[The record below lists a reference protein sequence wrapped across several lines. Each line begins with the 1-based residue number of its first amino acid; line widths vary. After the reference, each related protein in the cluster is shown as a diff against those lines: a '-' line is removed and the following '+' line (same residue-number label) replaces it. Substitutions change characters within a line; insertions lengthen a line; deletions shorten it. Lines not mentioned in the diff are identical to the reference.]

1 MNSHPYL
8 RTSTSIL
15 LSSHYT
21 LLKGWAHDLQK
32 HQRVLMHCQ
41 FGTCPHFCY
50 IPTAAIAP
58 MAWSTP
64 AECREQSTASQSRS
78 SCWLLEAHHCLESC
92 GWIHLCLQF
101 SWLACKHLG
110 ALFTPAGMSQITAHS
125 TEQRALSQPQHLQYL
140 IPCQLQL
147 LKAELQK

>member
-21 LLKGWAHDLQK
+21 LLKGQVHDLQK

-58 MAWSTP
+58 TAQSTL
-64 AECREQSTASQSRS
+64 AECREHSNPEQKQK
-78 SCWLLEAHHCLESC
+78 LLEAHHYSKSC

-110 ALFTPAGMSQITAHS
+110 VLFTPAGMSQITEQS
-125 TEQRALSQPQHLQYL
+125 REQRALSQPQHLQYL

-147 LKAELQK
+147 LKAELQN